1 MSLWGGKEEGYKQL
15 ALSRSKVGLLW
26 RSDSER
32 GWAEEEA
39 GTTKTKRVVRWWWYE
54 LLACWIVKVVVVV
67 VEA

>member
-1 MSLWGGKEEGYKQL
+1 M

-39 GTTKTKRVVRWWWYE
+39 GTTKTKRAVRWWYE